1 MPEFALGDYD
11 GGGPPAGIAYSV
23 ETTLQSPADAYDAWA
38 AELGVSSTATLKNL
52 DGFDTAWAID
62 LAAAFFPGGA
72 TKAMFAT
79 GAGIGFYRGDPPS
92 NTSGRIYSLD
102 GVARFKG
109 LESAPDLI
117 LSFQTVAYLQSYSVK
132 LQRSGT
138 TAILFAKFSKRY
150 TVSDAGYD
158 AAIRIDG
165 GQITFVGY
173 AYDTP
178 ARVCLHDIDTRFDG
192 AYENEQELIAEQ
204 EPYSTILL
212 TAAFAVLP
220 TRAEVLMPALMA
232 RGNVEA
238 LARFGALPAARV
250 QAPSTL
256 GAGAA
261 VAMARPVAL
270 ARLGAALGAPRSTA
284 VFVPQARIAAQG
296 VLGPVSAITQIDAA
310 ALVAAPS
317 PLAHAKAV
325 GHHDFT
331 GQLGD
336 PTTLFVMDLV
346 TPTGSVRV
354 PISSWQA
361 TLQTGSSNY
370 VQCVIPACAMWTE
383 AINAAT
389 EFVIYRRAVLP
400 SGKAIEYEMARAPA
414 GAPQFDRGPQRHT
427 CTLSGYSDAFADSA
441 GPPPA
446 AYDRALTGV
455 RSISSGSSYRVRCAV
470 DWLLRPGHRAF
481 VSGAPFVVKFINYY
495 APSEWDSYMDV
506 GG

>member
-1 MPEFALGDYD
+1 MPDFALGGYD
-11 GGGPPAGIAYSV
+11 GGPLVGIAYSV
-23 ETTLQSPADAYDAWA
+23 ETTLQSPSDAYDAWA
-38 AELGVSSTATLKNL
+38 VELGVSSTATLKNL

-62 LAAAFFPGGA
+62 LASAFFPGGA

-92 NTSGRIYSLD
+92 NTARSAYTLD
-102 GVARFKG
+102 GIARFIG
-109 LESAPDLI
+109 LGSAPDLI
-117 LSFQTVAYLQSYSVK
+117 LSFQTYHYLQSYSVK
-132 LQRSGT
+132 LQRSGAT
-138 TAILFAKFSKRY
+138 TILFAKFSKRY

-178 ARVCLHDIDTRFDG
+178 ARVCLHDIETRFDY

-204 EPYSTILL
+204 EPYSAILL

-220 TRAEVLMPALMA
+220 PRATVLMPALMA
-232 RGNVEA
+232 RGVRA
-238 LARFGALPAARV
+238 LALFGTLPAATV

-284 VFVPQARIAAQG
+284 AFVPQARIAAQG
-296 VLGPVSAITQIDAA
+296 MLGPVSAITQIDAA

-414 GAPQFDRGPQRHT
+414 GQLQFDRGPQRHT

-455 RSISSGSSYRVRCAV
+455 RSISSGKSYRVRCAV

>member
-1 MPEFALGDYD
+1 MPDFALGDYD
-11 GGGPPAGIAYSV
+11 GGPPAGIAYSV
-23 ETTLQSPADAYDAWA
+23 GEALQSPSDAYDAWA
-38 AELGVSSTATLKNL
+38 VELGVSNTASLKAL
-52 DGFDTAWAID
+52 DDFDTAWAFD
-62 LAAAFFPGGA
+62 LASAFFPGGA

-79 GAGIGFYRGDPPS
+79 GAGIGFYRGSPPS
-92 NTSGRIYSLD
+92 NTARSVYTLD
-102 GVARFKG
+102 GIARFIG

-117 LSFQTVAYLQSYSVK
+117 LSFQTYHYLQSHSAK
-132 LQRSGT
+132 LQRSGAT
-138 TAILFAKFSKRY
+138 TILFAKFSKRY

-173 AYDTP
+173 TYDTP
-178 ARVCLHDIDTRFDG
+178 ARVCLHDLDTRWG
-192 AYENEQELIAEQ
+192 MAYENQQELIAEQ
-204 EPYSTILL
+204 EAYSTILV
-212 TAAFAVLP
+212 TAAFGAMP
-220 TRAEVLMPALMA
+220 TRAEVLMPGML
-232 RGNVEA
+232 RSNVAA
-238 LARFGALPAARV
+238 LALFGTTPAATV

-270 ARLGAALGAPRSTA
+270 ARLGAALGVPRSTA

-296 VLGPVSAITQIDAA
+296 MLGPVSAITQIDAA

-331 GQLGD
+331 GLLGD

-346 TPTGSVRV
+346 TSTGSVRV

-370 VQCVIPACAMWTE
+370 VQCVIPACAMWTD

-400 SGKAIEYEMARAPA
+400 SGTAIEYEMARAPA
-414 GAPQFDRGPQRHT
+414 GQTQFDRGPRRHT
-427 CTLSGYSDAFADSA
+427 CTLSGYSDAFVDSA
-441 GPPPA
+441 DPPPA
-446 AYDRALTGV
+446 AYDRALSGV

-481 VSGAPFVVKFINYY
+481 VSGAPFIVKFINYY
-495 APSEWDSYMDV
+495 VPSEWDSYMDV